1 MSTITI
7 SLPESMKQF
16 IDAQVTAG
24 GFDSPSDYIAAL
36 LREAQ
41 VELARAEIDKKLL
54 VGIGALERGEGRE
67 MTAADWERLGQRL
80 KAQASQ
86 DNGR

>member
-1 MSTITI
+1 MAAD
-7 SLPESMKQF
+7 E
-16 IDAQVTAG
+16 
-24 GFDSPSDYIAAL
+24 YIAAL